1 MGLFRKKADDD
12 TDQPLLSDELSV
24 LAGVLSHY
32 PAGTQLNFGAPSRC
46 PECGNFG
53 FVQNVNYEAGNCTT
67 SCLSCHITW
76 TITRRALGSQTTAVA
91 PAPRVVPAP
100 TMGTEFSPDLAVPS
114 LNPLAIGEPVVVEP
128 VVVAAPIAAAT
139 PTVVAPVPTPTP
151 PTIDLDRT
159 ALQVLIVEDNAFD
172 LATLETLLEPFGPDE
187 IRVMTAATRAEG
199 QQLAR
204 AGRFD
209 IVVLDLDLPD
219 SSGITTVLEW
229 QHAVTI
235 VLPLIATAAEA
246 GAELIQQARA
256 LGVVHV
262 VQKSHL
268 DQLAAKGE
276 TGSRQLLKLL
286 RTTATRPASPSP
298 VRSVHPLRLTGT
310 G

>member
-32 PAGTQLNFGAPSRC
+32 PAGSQLNFGAPSRC

-76 TITRRALGSQTTAVA
+76 TITRRALGSQTAAVA
-91 PAPRVVPAP
+91 TAQRVVPAP
-100 TMGTEFSPDLAVPS
+100 TMGTESSPDLAVPS
-114 LNPLAIGEPVVVEP
+114 STRLAIGEPVVVEP

-139 PTVVAPVPTPTP
+139 PTAVAPAAVLMPTP
-151 PTIDLDRT
+151 PTIDLDQT
-159 ALQVLIVEDNAFD
+159 VLQVLIVEDNAFD

-199 QQLAR
+199 QELAR

-235 VLPLIATAAEA
+235 VLPLIATASEA

-298 VRSVHPLRLTGT
+298 VRSVHP
-310 G
+310 